1 LISGE
6 ILIFLY
12 YFYSCLSFIKM
23 NLDNL
28 FIRALNGEPL
38 SAEEGLALY
47 TKGSTSEL
55 IWVADQLRQK
65 LHPENIVTWMIDRNI
80 NITNVCISGCKFCN
94 FHRKWNEEGTY
105 TTTIGEYR
113 EKIEAMIRLG
123 GQQLLLQGGMHPQ
136 YGLSFYMD
144 LFRQLKQEY
153 PSVKLHALG
162 PPEIVHI
169 ARKERM
175 SYREVLEK
183 LIESGLDSLPG
194 AGAEILSDRVR
205 RIVSPGKALTG
216 EWLGVMREAH
226 QLGMVTSATMMFG
239 HIETLEERIQHLV
252 YLREV
257 QKEKPASAPG
267 FTAFIPWPVMLEG
280 TELGKETYL
289 PPVLPLEYVRTIAV
303 SRIMLNNI
311 KNIQASWLTVGKE
324 TAQLCLHAG
333 ANDLGSI
340 MIEENVVSAA
350 GASWKMDAGG
360 IQKTIRDAGFKP
372 QLRNQ
377 AYELIESTL

>member
-216 EWLGVMREAH
+216 EWLGVMRVAH

-239 HIETLEERIQHLV
+239 HLETLQERVQHLV

-257 QKEKPASAPG
+257 QEEKPASAPG
-267 FTAFIPWPVMLEG
+267 FTAFIPWPVMLGG